1 MPGVNQLNE
10 VEENRPA
17 VDNEFHVET
26 LLLELRDERQ
36 KARRREGIFLSVIAH
51 LCVVILLLL
60 NPKFFHH
67 KSPLQNPQELIY
79 HYHPQHLT
87 FLESPVLT
95 PKPKHKVH
103 SNVLSDRDRE
113 VKHQDRVID
122 SISSAMN
129 GRRPTPQPA
138 QRPGGAPVSRP
149 VNRPPAPT
157 LAGGT
162 NNPNRPQPK
171 PQQNTA
177 KTETAKNQGLHLED
191 VPQTPPVKSP
201 RIPLGAFSASNVLKN
216 AIQQAARDRMSAGQ
230 GITETGQLPQQS
242 GGMQGPGM
250 GSAPGQV
257 GTGVRILTNT
267 QGVDFDPY
275 LRRIVEVVRRNW
287 YAVMPE
293 VARMGRKGRVVIIF
307 NINQNGT
314 VPGLK
319 LVGQSGTE
327 SLDQA
332 ALAAISASNPFPPL
346 PSEFHGPSITLQF
359 GFFYNMTPGQE

>member
-10 VEENRPA
+10 VEDKRPT
-17 VDNEFHVET
+17 VENEFHVEA

-36 KARRREGIFLSVIAH
+36 KARKREGIFLSVIAH

-79 HYHPQHLT
+79 HYHPEHLT
-87 FLESPVLT
+87 FLESPLLT
-95 PKPKHKVH
+95 PKPKHPVR

-113 VKHQDRVID
+113 FKRQDRVID

-129 GRRPTPQPA
+129 GRRPTPQPTP
-138 QRPGGAPVSRP
+138 RPAGGAP
-149 VNRPPAPT
+149 VNRPPAPS
-157 LAGGT
+157 LAGGAK
-162 NNPNRPQPK
+162 NPNRPQPK
-171 PQQNTA
+171 PQQNPG
-177 KTETAKNQGLHLED
+177 KTEMAKNQGLHLED
-191 VPQTPPVKSP
+191 VPQTPVKSP

-216 AIQQAARDRMSAGQ
+216 AIQQAARDRMSTGH
-230 GITETGQLPQQS
+230 GVTEMGRLPQS
-242 GGMQGPGM
+242 GGMPGPGM
-250 GSAPGQV
+250 GSPGQV
-257 GTGVRILTNT
+257 GTGVQILTNT

-307 NINQNGT
+307 NINRNGA

-319 LVGQSGTE
+319 LVGRSGTE

-346 PSEFHGPSITLQF
+346 PNEFHGPSITLQF